1 MGKITRSNRLIQERA
16 AKAAASRRI
25 VEFLRACP
33 RFDLSE
39 NGKIVIDRDELYDDG
54 RFDRFDGPQTS

>member
-1 MGKITRSNRLIQERA
+1 MAKIARSSRLRQEAA

-25 VEFLRACP
+25 EAFLDAGP

-39 NGKIVIDRDELYDDG
+39 NGKIMIDRDELYDDG
-54 RFDRFDGPQTS
+54 RFDRFDDPKIS